1 VLPDLPLPAF
11 NTRELPF
18 SLVAVRRTRHAI
30 AMWCCLMELAK
41 KIPKRLQFR
50 TPAGSLYWENKTC
63 PCS

>member
-41 KIPKRLQFR
+41 KNPEA
-50 TPAGSLYWENKTC
+50 TAVPHAGRFPLLGK
-63 PCS
+63 